1 MAHLELI
8 REAYE
13 PNTNQGAWD
22 MSATKKAMNVKMAMN
37 SKKAVAA
44 IGSIGLVLT
53 LSACGGSSAPVV
65 KDSKALV
72 ETTVAKAQAAGA
84 FGAALV
90 TTDGSSFTLSAPTPM
105 TPGHFASGQLPGQ
118 INDAIS
124 IAVTPKAALNLASMI
139 VTAST
144 PAGACADILDGDN
157 GFTGA
162 PQSALAAGSSTTVKW
177 AISCPGKSGDALT
190 FLISNNNVSLVQV
203 TGKLA

>member
-1 MAHLELI
+1 
-8 REAYE
+8 
-13 PNTNQGAWD
+13 
-22 MSATKKAMNVKMAMN
+22 MSAKKKAF
-37 SKKAVAA
+37 AA
-44 IGSIGLVLT
+44 IGSVGLVLT
-53 LSACGGSSAPVV
+53 LSACGGSSTPVV

-72 ETTVAKAQAAGA
+72 EAPVLKAQAAGA

-90 TTDGSSFTLSAPTPM
+90 TTDGSSFTLSSPTRM

-124 IAVTPKAALNLASMI
+124 IAVTPKASLNLASMI

-162 PQSALAAGSSTTVKW
+162 PQTALAAGSATTIKW

-190 FLISNNNVSLVQV
+190 FAINNNNASLVEV
-203 TGKLA
+203 TGKLS